1 MEIALLISTTQTGIA
16 VAVFYPGACVWEYVA
31 GTLKYFCYFP
41 SAVLHFICDRIR
53 LKIFGCKNEIHVPT
67 VMGMIYFAVRNTEQG
82 ALPQTYCL

>member
-41 SAVLHFICDRIR
+41 SAALHF
-53 LKIFGCKNEIHVPT
+53 V
-67 VMGMIYFAVRNTEQG
+67 TESD
-82 ALPQTYCL
+82 